1 MSRLR
6 LRTQLLL
13 ATALLI
19 TVVIGAT
26 LLLVRQTVKQEVSQ
40 QVATGIGGS
49 VRAFQSVQQ
58 EREVQLSRTA
68 ALLAELPPLKA
79 LVILQHAPTVQDA
92 STTFWRLAGSD
103 LFALGNT
110 EGHLLAFH
118 TKDVGWSE
126 ATVDHLMQ
134 QSIRG
139 NNSATWWYSE
149 GRLYWVFLH
158 PVAAGAGDER
168 HQLGWIAVGY
178 QVDKTV
184 AEELS
189 RVAGSQILLTTGD
202 RIIASTVNLDDTG
215 LRGILASHS
224 VLLNGGS
231 EAIQVDGHDFQA
243 ASVVLDAAAPT
254 PVRCFVLLPLQHST
268 EFLARLNLTF
278 IWLGAVAVL
287 LGALI
292 FSFISRA
299 ITRPLENLVAG
310 VRALAAGDYAYSVN
324 SSGSS
329 EVAQLGDAFSTMR
342 TRLLDSQQRQIE
354 AERLAALGRTASS
367 ISHDLRHYLA
377 ALVANAEFLYE
388 AESLRMD
395 REEIYREI
403 KLASDQM
410 TDLIDS
416 LRELSRE
423 HGTISPS
430 PGQLDSVIHRA
441 MDAIRSRPEFRSC
454 AVTLN
459 VNGDMEGSFD
469 ARKLE
474 RVFFNLLLN
483 ACESCPNGQARI
495 DVQIDSRADEFDI
508 RIRDN
513 GKGIPENIRSTVF
526 DPFVSSGKPNGTGL
540 GLAIVSKIVRDH
552 DGSVEI
558 QDTSSSGTVIRVR
571 FPRVVQAN
579 EPQRPSDQDSTSV
592 PSVR

>member
-1 MSRLR
+1 MSHFR

-13 ATALLI
+13 ATVLLI
-19 TVVIGAT
+19 IAVMGAT
-26 LLLVRQTVKQEVSQ
+26 LLLVRQTVKGEVSQ
-40 QVATGIGGS
+40 QVSAGVAGS
-49 VRAFQSVQQ
+49 VRAFQSVQR

-79 LVILQHAPTVQDA
+79 LMILGHAPTIQDA
-92 STTFWRLAGSD
+92 SDPFWRLAGSD
-103 LFALGNT
+103 LFALGT
-110 EGHLLAFH
+110 TDGHLLALH
-118 TKDVGWSE
+118 AKNPSWSTE
-126 ATVDHLMQ
+126 TADRMMQ
-134 QSIRG
+134 QSVRG
-139 NNSATWWYSE
+139 NDAAKWWYSD
-149 GRLYWVFLH
+149 GRLYWVFLR
-158 PVAAGAGDER
+158 PVTAGAGSEA

-178 QVDKTV
+178 QVDKSV

-189 RVAGSQILLTTGD
+189 RVAGSQIVLTTGE
-202 RIIASTVNLDDTG
+202 RIIASTVTMDDAT
-215 LRGILASHS
+215 LHALLTSHP
-224 VLLNGGS
+224 LLLTNSSEQVSIGG
-231 EAIQVDGHDFQA
+231 QQFQA
-243 ASVVLDAAAPT
+243 ASVMIDAATPT
-254 PVRCFVLLPLQHST
+254 PVRCFVLLPLHRST
-268 EFLARLNLTF
+268 QFLMQLNRTLVL
-278 IWLGAVAVL
+278 LGAAAVL

-310 VRALAAGDYAYSVN
+310 VRALAAGDYGYNVN
-324 SSGSS
+324 ATGGS

-342 TRLLDSQQRQIE
+342 TRLLDSQRRQIE

-423 HGTISPS
+423 HGTISPT
-430 PGQLDSVIHRA
+430 PGRMDTVVHRA
-441 MDAIRSRPEFRSC
+441 MDAIQARPEFRSC
-454 AVTLN
+454 QLTVDLE
-459 VNGDMEGSFD
+459 GDMEGSFD
-469 ARKLE
+469 SRKLE
-474 RVFFNLLLN
+474 RAFFNLLLN
-483 ACESCPNGQARI
+483 ACESRTDGEGKI
-495 DVQIDSRADEFDI
+495 SVQINSLPNEFDI

-513 GKGIPENIRSTVF
+513 GKGIPEMIQKNVF

-552 DGSVEI
+552 DGTVQVEE
-558 QDTSSSGTVIRVR
+558 TSDLGTTVHVTL
-571 FPRVVQAN
+571 PRVVQAH
-579 EPQRPSDQDSTSV
+579 ETAETVSSRS
-592 PSVR
+592 